1 MSYKIAHISDT
12 HLKFNDSTNYIMLS
26 KLLRDISRNGCEHL
40 LISGDIVDNASKRE
54 YEIVRRKLEEYDYL
68 DSTRLS
74 VVPGN
79 HDIYGGTAEFISGFE
94 FPAHCR
100 DLDYDKKEFDFFNFF
115 NESFRDTIRKSG
127 VFPFIKTLKNNVIIA
142 GLNSVAG
149 YSEKNNP
156 LGTNGEISEGQ
167 LKNLKK
173 LFKEIDT
180 EGKLKIVLI
189 HHYFSQPDHNKDEI
203 DHALWLKSEHWKM
216 KLHNRK
222 QLAKEFRDLK
232 IDIVLHGHNHI
243 TESYQMN
250 NVLYLNSS
258 GCIRP
263 FTKLRQKEYHIINY
277 IPDEKKFSIET
288 SFIY

>member
-1 MSYKIAHISDT
+1 MIYKIAHITDT
-12 HLKFNDSTNYIMLS
+12 HLKFNDSTNYIMFS
-26 KLLRDISRNGCEHL
+26 KLLRDIAKNGCEHL
-40 LISGDIVDNASKRE
+40 LISGDIVDNANKRE
-54 YEIVRRKLEEYDYL
+54 CEMVRRKLDEFDFL
-68 DSTRLS
+68 DSQRLS

-79 HDIYGGTAEFISGFE
+79 HDIYGGTSEFISGHE

-100 DLDYDKKEFDFFNFF
+100 DADFDKMEFDFFNFF
-115 NESFRDTIRKSG
+115 NESFRDTIRKSD
-127 VFPFIKTLKNNVIIA
+127 VFPYLKILDDNIFIF
-142 GLNSVAG
+142 GLNSVAR
-149 YSEKNNP
+149 YSDKENP

-173 LFKEIDT
+173 LYKENNP

-189 HHYFSQPDHNKDEI
+189 HHYFSKPDHSKSEP

-222 QLAKEFRDLK
+222 ELLKVFQDLK

-243 TESYQMN
+243 TESYKLN
-250 NVLYLNSS
+250 KILFLNSS

-263 FTKLRQKEYHIINY
+263 FKEFREKSYHIIN
-277 IPDEKKFSIET
+277 FNL
-288 SFIY
+288 